1 MRSRSPAVAGLLCL
15 CLGISGSAAADV
27 LTPTLGQPL
36 SEVSHSVDV
45 TIDRGV
51 ATYKV
56 RRVFANAGSRA
67 DEAGLEIDLPPGAA
81 ATGLRIRARDRWYDG
96 ELMEAEK
103 AARLYQEL
111 TGMGAH
117 QAKDPALL
125 QWMWADKL
133 YLQVFPV
140 LPGSTSTVEYTLTVP
155 TRYEGGQ
162 VFLSYPRTAMPSAA
176 AADGDADADA
186 DADATAT
193 AAGSA
198 LAIPILTVRPAWA
211 DATTRIVVDGR
222 RVVADA
228 PVVLAAPPVLPWLD
242 ALGPSSNASYAAS
255 ELVIPAVAAT
265 KRTFTEVALTLDI
278 DHTYKGDLRIQL
290 MTPADAVVDVFGG
303 DGGDKN
309 DVKGTFK
316 LKLPAA
322 TTGAGT
328 WRLVVSDHAARD
340 AGTMSE
346 WSLAL
351 GGGKGAYTAKSTDTP
366 VFLPDA
372 PETANDGG
380 LAPIV
385 IAPPAIDTLVGR
397 LGKVVASTAHAF
409 SRLELDA
416 APQLA
421 ALPKKAQLVFVL
433 DLSHSQ
439 GAAAIDAQLAIAE
452 AYVSHL
458 PDAQVELVGY
468 RRAAKRVFDAFV
480 PAADLPARI
489 AAARKAGAFAPGNGS
504 ALDDGARIAVG
515 ALAKR
520 KGALRIVLLTDELL
534 RHAFTNKLALDQ
546 LERAPSG
553 TIVHVVVP
561 GLADSGEQTLRRDDA
576 APLAALAAAHH
587 GILGRVDGLPAKT
600 QKALADAVLGL
611 VRPIRI
617 DRFAVTGLDTYM
629 NGEPDDTLDEGDSV
643 RAMIKLDGKAAGKA
657 PDKVVLTGKIWG
669 DGFRKVIA
677 VDAGFSRATAAFVFS
692 EDEHHDLSRAEMLKV
707 AFMGKAVSPV
717 TSYLAT
723 EPGVRPSTIGIP
735 GRGMT
740 GSGMGG
746 GAGYGLLGSAPRI
759 KPDLLALLAPAVKA
773 CVAKHK
779 PAAGWTVSATAES
792 TKDEIVD
799 VSTTSTT
806 PIATCLIEAVW
817 AVRLDSRFDQNWEQH
832 DLTFR

>member
-1 MRSRSPAVAGLLCL
+1 MRSRAPAAAGFLCLAGL
-15 CLGISGSAAADV
+15 GGAAAPAAADV

-36 SEVSHSVDV
+36 SEVSHAVDV

-56 RRVFANAGSRA
+56 RRVFANAGTRA

-125 QWMWADKL
+125 QWLWADKL

-155 TRYEGGQ
+155 TRYAGGQ
-162 VFLSYPRTAMPSAA
+162 VFLSYPRTATAA
-176 AADGDADADA
+176 AAAAVDDDDEDPDAAA
-186 DADATAT
+186 
-193 AAGSA
+193 AAGSP
-198 LAIPILTVRPAWA
+198 LAIPILTIHPAWA
-211 DATTRIVVDGR
+211 DATTRIVVDGK

-242 ALGPSSNASYAAS
+242 ALGPSSNASYVAS

-265 KRTFTEVALTLDI
+265 KRAFTEVAVTIDI

-290 MTPADAVVDVFGG
+290 VTSAGAVVDVFGG
-303 DGGDKN
+303 EGGDTN

-322 TTGAGT
+322 TPGAGT
-328 WRLVVSDHAARD
+328 WRLVVSDHASRD
-340 AGTMSE
+340 TGTIGE

-351 GGGKGAYTAKSTDTP
+351 GAGKGAYTAKSTDTP
-366 VFLPDA
+366 VFVPDA

-385 IAPPAIDTLVGR
+385 IAPPPIDTLAGR
-397 LGKVVASTAHAF
+397 LGKVIASAAHAF

-421 ALPKKAQLVFVL
+421 PLPKKAQLVFVL

-439 GAAAIDAQLAIAE
+439 GEAAIAAQLAIVE

-480 PAADLPARI
+480 PAAELPARI
-489 AAARKAGAFAPGNGS
+489 AAAKKAGAFAPGNGS
-504 ALDDGARIAVG
+504 ALDDGARVAVG

-546 LERAPSG
+546 LERAPAG

-561 GLADSGEQTLRRDDA
+561 ALADSGEQTLRRDDA

-600 QKALADAVLGL
+600 KKALADAVLGL

-617 DRFAVTGLDTYM
+617 DRFAVAGLDTYL
-629 NGEPDDTLDEGDSV
+629 NGEPGDALDEGDSV
-643 RAMIKLDGKAAGKA
+643 RAMVKLDGKAAGKA

-669 DGFRKVIA
+669 DGYRKVIA

-692 EDEHHDLSRAEMLKV
+692 EDEHHDLSRDEMLKV

-735 GRGMT
+735 GRGGT
-740 GSGMGG
+740 HGGAAGG
-746 GAGYGLLGSAPRI
+746 GAGHGLVGAYRR
-759 KPDLLALLAPAVKA
+759 KPDLMKLLEPAVKA

-779 PAAGWTVSATAES
+779 PAAGWTVGATAES

-799 VSTTSTT
+799 VSTTSTQ
-806 PIATCLIEAVW
+806 PIAACLVEAVW
-817 AVRLDSRFDQNWEQH
+817 AVRLDAQFDLPWEQH
-832 DLTFR
+832 ELAFR